1 MQFLT
6 RIVIIQN
13 ASKKVIFE
21 MRPARNVYDRCRKVA
36 MIKVTDDGAA
46 ANSKKGTTTKFFL
59 YYYVVG
65 ILVDDKND

>member
-1 MQFLT
+1 ML
-6 RIVIIQN
+6 R
-13 ASKKVIFE
+13 KKVIFE

>member
-1 MQFLT
+1 
-6 RIVIIQN
+6 
-13 ASKKVIFE
+13 

>member
-1 MQFLT
+1 
-6 RIVIIQN
+6 
-13 ASKKVIFE
+13 

-36 MIKVTDDGAA
+36 VIKVTDGAA

>member
-13 ASKKVIFE
+13 ALKKVIFE

-36 MIKVTDDGAA
+36 MIKVTGSAA
-46 ANSKKGTTTKFFL
+46 DNSKKGTTTKFFL
-59 YYYVVG
+59 YY
-65 ILVDDKND
+65 